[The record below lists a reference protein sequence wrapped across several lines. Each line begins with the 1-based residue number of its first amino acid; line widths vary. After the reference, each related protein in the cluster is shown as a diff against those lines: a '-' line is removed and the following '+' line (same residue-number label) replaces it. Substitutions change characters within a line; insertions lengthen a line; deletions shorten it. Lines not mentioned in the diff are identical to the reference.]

1 MSEKLQKFLAR
12 LGVDSRR
19 AIERMIVEGRIT
31 VNGVV
36 APLGERVTGDEEIQ
50 IDGQPIAL
58 SSGVQETAVLVYH
71 KPVGEVCTR
80 HDEEGRQTVFD
91 HLPPPP
97 SGRWV
102 MVGRLDL
109 NTAGLL
115 LFTNDG
121 ELANQLMHPR
131 HQITR
136 EYACRILGDATDEI
150 LQSLVDG
157 VMLEDG
163 LSAFNHISHHAN
175 DDGDTAAN
183 QWYYVTL
190 CSGKNRE
197 VRRLW
202 ESQGLQVSRLLR
214 IRYGTVVLP
223 ETLNPGH
230 FTFLSA
236 NEVSRLKK
244 LF

>member
-1 MSEKLQKFLAR
+1 MSEKLQKYLAR

-19 AIERMIVEGRIT
+19 AIERMIESGRIT

-36 APLGERVTGDEEIQ
+36 AHLGERIEGNEAIH
-50 IDGQPIAL
+50 IDGKPMAMAPAQE
-58 SSGVQETAVLVYH
+58 ETAVLVYH

-80 HDEEGRQTVFD
+80 HDESQRPTVFE

-121 ELANQLMHPR
+121 ELANQLMHPK
-131 HQITR
+131 HEVIR
-136 EYACRILGDATDEI
+136 EYACRVLGHIDDAI
-150 LQSLVDG
+150 LQRLVDG
-157 VMLEDG
+157 VILEDG
-163 LSAFNHISHHAN
+163 ESAFKHITHHASE
-175 DDGDTAAN
+175 GAN

-202 ESQGLQVSRLLR
+202 ESQGLQVSRLIR
-214 IRYGTVVLP
+214 IRYGTVILP
-223 ETLNPGH
+223 ESLNPGESL
-230 FTFLSA
+230 TLSSH
-236 NEVSRLKK
+236 EVSRLKK

>member
-1 MSEKLQKFLAR
+1 MSEKLQKYLAR
-12 LGVDSRR
+12 MGIDSRR
-19 AIERMIVEGRIT
+19 AIERMIEAGRIT
-31 VNGVV
+31 VNGIV
-36 APLGERVTGDEEIQ
+36 AHLGERIEGDELIA
-50 IDGQPIAL
+50 IDGQPIQNAPAAE
-58 SSGVQETAVLVYH
+58 QTAVLVYH
-71 KPVGEVCTR
+71 KPVGQVCTR
-80 HDEEGRQTVFD
+80 HDDSGRPTVFEF
-91 HLPPPP
+91 LPEPP

-121 ELANQLMHPR
+121 DLANQLMHPR

-136 EYACRILGDATDEI
+136 EYACRVLGHVDDEV
-150 LQSLVDG
+150 LQRLVDG
-157 VMLEDG
+157 VILEDG
-163 LSAFNHISHHAN
+163 ESAFHHITHHASE
-175 DDGDTAAN
+175 GAN

-202 ESQGLQVSRLLR
+202 ESQGLQVSRLIR
-214 IRYGTVVLP
+214 IRYGTVILP
-223 ETLNPGH
+223 ETLHPGES
-230 FTFLSA
+230 FFLPI